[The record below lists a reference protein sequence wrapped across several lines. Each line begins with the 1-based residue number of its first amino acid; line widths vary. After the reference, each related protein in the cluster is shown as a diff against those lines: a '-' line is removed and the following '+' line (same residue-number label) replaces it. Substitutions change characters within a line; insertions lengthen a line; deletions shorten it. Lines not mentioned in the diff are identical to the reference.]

1 MTQKLVTAGCP
12 AGKVGNEP
20 SALCWEAIHVRARS
34 TDFSTCCHF
43 AGGRA
48 AIRDLGAV
56 ALETW
61 LVGFS
66 FSAARTAAAG
76 KNNKRLMSNPA
87 QDLSRNNSV
96 EHETAERTELWGWG
110 QIEALTV

>member
-48 AIRDLGAV
+48 AIRELGAAV
-56 ALETW
+56 LETW

-66 FSAARTAAAG
+66 FSAARAASAE
-76 KNNKRLMSNPA
+76 KNRSKEASNPG
-87 QDLSRNNSV
+87 QDLRACV
-96 EHETAERTELWGWG
+96 K
-110 QIEALTV
+110 TVFGVPPLGGTVGEPPKGGTPN